1 MSPYSSAFRVQIANL
16 ISSKRVM
23 RHDNQLT
30 VTGRC
35 ACTLVLDEIYE
46 GVAIEAEGELGEAQ
60 ILTLLSC
67 SPLRMMEQHMST
79 TAMTTG
85 TCSDGPIP
93 RLYSTPLQLVSAC
106 IKSLSPREHRAH
118 QRAAR
123 LDQDGDNKIKL
134 AEHRSRGDL
143 ATGEMDG
150 DDDLARCGKQ
160 PDREGG
166 NQI

>member
-1 MSPYSSAFRVQIANL
+1 MRALQLKRRVSSVKPK
-16 ISSKRVM
+16 SS
-23 RHDNQLT
+23 HS
-30 VTGRC
+30 C
-35 ACTLVLDEIYE
+35 A
-46 GVAIEAEGELGEAQ
+46 
-60 ILTLLSC
+60 LSC

-93 RLYSTPLQLVSAC
+93 RLYSTPLQLVPAC

-150 DDDLARCGKQ
+150 DDDLARRGKQ

-166 NQI
+166 DRIQLDEGSSLGGPRMTPLIR